1 MTSHEVP
8 AAPWDRPDLVALA
21 LAMDHSHRTLLGS
34 RLTQEPSTDPLATA
48 ERLYGAEF
56 ALLCHDGG
64 ADPVFI
70 YANLTAQ
77 RLWHLSWDEFQGLP
91 SRLSAESDARAVRA
105 AMLARVDRDG
115 YVDDYAGVRVD
126 SRGRRFRIEGACIWN
141 VEAAG
146 VRLGQAARI
155 DRWSPVV

>member
-64 ADPVFI
+64 ADPVFVGRTLNVLAPAALLGLCAII
-70 YANLTAQ
+70 YLN
-77 RLWHLSWDEFQGLP
+77 
-91 SRLSAESDARAVRA
+91 SRRARPPA
-105 AMLARVDRDG
+105 A
-115 YVDDYAGVRVD
+115 
-126 SRGRRFRIEGACIWN
+126 
-141 VEAAG
+141 
-146 VRLGQAARI
+146 
-155 DRWSPVV
+155 P